1 MVYCFAFRARRYLK
15 ISIYKYSPFYTLRN
29 NRVACSSGLSF
40 LSRCFT
46 ICEYMHIYIYILI
59 CTYTKPFIVRHMFRM
74 SCFYTS
80 LAFAPRSESGRF
92 EQMWGMCVATFENVV
107 PRSTPPFQ
115 LENNYVL
122 VSFVL
127 YERSESDPSTNDAKS
142 FDSFI
147 FITRKL
153 HLTPHLFLEFDIS
166 GEEFTRRN
174 TSCYYNLLR
183 FSFKKF

>member
-46 ICEYMHIYIYILI
+46 ICEYMYIYIYILI
-59 CTYTKPFIVRHMFRM
+59 CTYTKPFIIRHMFRM

-92 EQMWGMCVATFENVV
+92 EQMWGMCSYVRER
-107 PRSTPPFQ
+107 RSTVDAALPIGEQ
-115 LENNYVL
+115 LRTR
-122 VSFVL
+122 FFRFIRAIRK
-127 YERSESDPSTNDAKS
+127 RSVDK
-142 FDSFI
+142 
-147 FITRKL
+147 R
-153 HLTPHLFLEFDIS
+153 
-166 GEEFTRRN
+166 
-174 TSCYYNLLR
+174 C
-183 FSFKKF
+183 